1 MIRRLLYM
9 VSLLVALC
17 AAATSARAA
26 PQRILSANLC
36 GDHLLVA
43 LADPKQIV
51 GLSRF
56 SVDATISTVVE
67 QARAFPR
74 PDQRSEAVVA
84 LQPEL
89 VLGGPSER
97 SNMRKALTQLGMHIY
112 EVTIVADIGQARA
125 QVLEVAALIG
135 HPARGEALVAEI
147 DAALARLVRVARRP
161 PVTALMVERKGYVT
175 GPHSLAAA
183 LLRAAGFIAPA
194 GAPTDLGGYVAME
207 KLLVLRPDVLV
218 MHDVFREAED
228 QGSLYLTH
236 PALAA
241 LYPPERRLLLPR
253 RYALCGGPA
262 LVAALNYL
270 TQVLSATTPR

>member
-1 MIRRLLYM
+1 M
-9 VSLLVALC
+9 VSLLAALC
-17 AAATSARAA
+17 AAATAASAA

-36 GDHLLVA
+36 GDELLVA
-43 LADPKQIV
+43 LADPGQIV

-56 SVDATISTVVE
+56 SVDPTLSNMVE
-67 QARAFPR
+67 KAKTFPR

-89 VLGGPSER
+89 VLGGPRER
-97 SNMRKALTQLGMHIY
+97 SNMRKALTNLGMKIY
-112 EVTIVADIGQARA
+112 EVAIVTDIMQARM
-125 QVLEVAALIG
+125 QVREVATLIG

-147 DAALARLVRVARRP
+147 DAALVRLARVARNP
-161 PVTALMVERKGYVT
+161 PATALMVERKGYVT
-175 GPHSLAAA
+175 GPHSLPAA
-183 LLRAAGFIAPA
+183 LLRAAGFVPPE
-194 GAPTDLGGYVAME
+194 GAPSDLGGYVPME

-218 MHDVFREAED
+218 MHDLFREAED

-253 RYALCGGPA
+253 RYAICGGPA
-262 LVAALNYL
+262 LLAALNYL